1 MLLYYYHYDDDDD
14 DDLHRPLSLTTTT
27 TRRHA
32 GAAAA
37 LVEPASKL
45 LIAAG
50 AAVGA
55 SVGSLFLRNHG
66 TKQMLDRIDAA
77 FPGSLTNDELIQRV
91 TDRLKSS
98 HQLDASN
105 TLLCTSFCRDELA
118 RGLERDLSK
127 AFGGRHYTM
136 GGLAGFPFGG
146 ITAFE
151 SMVSHIPLP
160 KKDHSGSAALIVFAP
175 QVGVDAAGHL
185 GTVNRQG
192 RDESTAGP
200 CSQAAMAAL
209 KYVTTQGAKKVSVT
223 SAQDA
228 EYVLLCNAL
237 LPYAERLDQSEEP
250 MVDLSYCLYDAQK
263 EMMTNIVKKACAS
276 IPQGSKVGLLGGV
289 QINTPAGT
297 TDYFI
302 PLSFELYDNT
312 GTMVDDLTL

>member
-1 MLLYYYHYDDDDD
+1 MTI
-14 DDLHRPLSLTTTT
+14 STST

-37 LVEPASKL
+37 ALVVAVEPASKL
-45 LIAAG
+45 LVAAG

-55 SVGSLFLRNHG
+55 LGGSLFLRNHG

-77 FPGSLTNDELIQRV
+77 FPGSLTNGELVQRV
-91 TDRLKSS
+91 TDRLKSAPYR
-98 HQLDASN
+98 LDASN
-105 TLLCTSFCRDELA
+105 TLLCTSFCRDELV
-118 RGLERDLSK
+118 RGLERDLRK
-127 AFGGRHYTM
+127 AFGGRHYCM

-146 ITAFE
+146 TTAFE
-151 SMVSHIPLP
+151 SMVSHIPQN
-160 KKDHSGSAALIVFAP
+160 KDGSGSSAALIVFAP

-185 GTVNRQG
+185 GTVNRLG

-209 KYVTTQGAKKVSVT
+209 KYVTSPGAKKMPVT

-228 EYVLLCNAL
+228 EYALLCNAL
-237 LPYAERLDQSEEP
+237 LPYAEQLDQSEEP
-250 MVDLSYCLYDAQK
+250 MVDLSYSLYDAQK

-276 IPQGSKVGLLGGV
+276 IPDGSKVGLLGGV

-302 PLSFELYDNT
+302 PLSFEFYDNT